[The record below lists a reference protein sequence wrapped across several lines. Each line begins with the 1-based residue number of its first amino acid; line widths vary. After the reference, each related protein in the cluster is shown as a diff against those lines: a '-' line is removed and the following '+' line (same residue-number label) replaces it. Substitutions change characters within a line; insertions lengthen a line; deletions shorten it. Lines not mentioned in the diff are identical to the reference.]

1 MAEDESAE
9 RELRF
14 VNLLQ
19 PNRDMATNWSVDVGK
34 QLEGYLDELKATGL
48 FDDGAS
54 PLNFAE
60 GQYLDLLHLARLF
73 CSSAVVSA

>member
-1 MAEDESAE
+1 MAENESAE

-48 FDDGAS
+48 FDDGVC

-60 GQYLDLLHLARLF
+60 GQYFHLLHLARSF
-73 CSSAVVSA
+73 S